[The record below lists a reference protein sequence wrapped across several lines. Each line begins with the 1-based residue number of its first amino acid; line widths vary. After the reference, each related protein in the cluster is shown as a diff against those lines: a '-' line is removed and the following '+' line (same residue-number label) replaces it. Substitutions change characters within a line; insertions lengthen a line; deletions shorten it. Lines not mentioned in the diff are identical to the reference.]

1 MRAYHRIRVEGATP
15 AADRL
20 REYLHRSGYVL
31 VPDSSYSVR
40 VDCEEGEHL
49 ALDGVDSPL
58 EAQILANLQELK
70 CPHVLLKRAGGN
82 QDPRAAVITVPPAL
96 SDAVALAVFRAIEQV
111 GNQSLEPERPAV
123 SAPPTRRP
131 WWVFWVLLCLL
142 SVPATA
148 QTPVQIREGANIM
161 QVTATAGGSAQVECA
176 AGCGGGTTDTD
187 DGSIAGGQTIGL
199 QGALS
204 NVWSGAGWVRLTQGQ
219 ALMAASIPVTFASD
233 QSALPVTGTFWQA
246 TQPVSAT
253 NLDVQSGGV
262 DLATSTQ
269 GAAIQTAVEL
279 IDNAVSGAGFNT
291 TQWGGTAV
299 TGNNGSATAG
309 SPRVAIAYDSGVC
322 NPKDTSQVA
331 IVAGSSG
338 NNEIVALSAS
348 QTIYLCDLTLI
359 SDGTVAVQL
368 IYGTGTACATGE
380 TNMSGPMALVVNGG
394 WTHDYGGR
402 LKTAEANAFCLELSG
417 AIVVN
422 GVLTYRKANTF

>member
-1 MRAYHRIRVEGATP
+1 M
-15 AADRL
+15 
-20 REYLHRSGYVL
+20 
-31 VPDSSYSVR
+31 
-40 VDCEEGEHL
+40 
-49 ALDGVDSPL
+49 
-58 EAQILANLQELK
+58 
-70 CPHVLLKRAGGN
+70 
-82 QDPRAAVITVPPAL
+82 
-96 SDAVALAVFRAIEQV
+96 
-111 GNQSLEPERPAV
+111 
-123 SAPPTRRP
+123 
-131 WWVFWVLLCLL
+131 
-142 SVPATA
+142 
-148 QTPVQIREGANIM
+148 
-161 QVTATAGGSAQVECA
+161 
-176 AGCGGGTTDTD
+176 
-187 DGSIAGGQTIGL
+187 
-199 QGALS
+199 
-204 NVWSGAGWVRLTQGQ
+204 
-219 ALMAASIPVTFASD
+219 
-233 QSALPVTGTFWQA
+233 
-246 TQPVSAT
+246 
-253 NLDVQSGGV
+253 
-262 DLATSTQ
+262 
-269 GAAIQTAVEL
+269 
-279 IDNAVSGAGFNT
+279 SGAGFNT